1 MDYYISFWGKIA
13 VAIIII
19 QVMIV
24 IWAAREGLRKEK
36 LLENDEKKISDSDT
50 DAMKLQKGPNRGQL

>member
-1 MDYYISFWGKIA
+1 
-13 VAIIII
+13 
-19 QVMIV
+19 MIV